1 MSDDAETRFNEL
13 RTLFGSEDDA
23 DQLTLDEF
31 AELFD
36 KRAEILAG
44 RIVSFKIAGELL
56 MIRKRVRQASR
67 ASQQSRKK

>member
-31 AELFD
+31 AELSD
-36 KRAEILAG
+36 KRAETLAD
-44 RIVSFKIAGELL
+44 RIVSAKIAGELL